1 MRILWICNQMPPVV
15 AESLQLQP
23 TNKEGWI
30 AGILEQIKKEK
41 STRNLEIGI
50 CFPIPDSLKKVYESQ
65 DGEGRE
71 LLRGEADGFSYFG
84 IVQDNVNLHFYD
96 FKVERQMESI
106 IGQFRPDML
115 HIFGTEY
122 PHALAAAKAFN
133 RPERILV
140 GLQGIMSACAD
151 AYFADLPEKVM
162 KRFTFRDWLKRDNIQ
177 EQQEKFALRA
187 EHETQLLRIAGHV
200 TGRTEFDR
208 KAALRMHPSM
218 QYHFMNETM
227 RSNFYE
233 GETWNEEDCQPHRIF
248 VSQGNYPL
256 KGLHK
261 VLEAL
266 PLIREMYPDVTVHVA
281 GDVITAHGTWKE
293 KLKISSYGKYLLDLM
308 KKNQCTGQVT
318 FLGKLDA
325 EQMKQE
331 YLQANVF
338 VSASSMENSSNSIGE
353 AMLLGVPVV
362 SSRVGGLESL
372 LTDEQDGLFYAFSD
386 EKELARRVMRVFE
399 NRELAEK
406 LSENARL
413 RALQNHDPQKNFARL
428 MEIYQEILHS

>member
-30 AGILEQIKKEK
+30 TGILEQIKKEQN
-41 STRNLEIGI
+41 TRNLEIGI

-133 RPERILV
+133 RPERTLV

-187 EHETQLLRIAGHV
+187 EHETQLLRIASHV

-233 GETWNEEDCQPHRIF
+233 GETWNEENCQPHRIF

-386 EKELARRVMRVFE
+386 EKELARRVMRVFGD
-399 NRELAEK
+399 RKLAEK

>member
-1 MRILWICNQMPPVV
+1 MRVLWICNQMPPLV
-15 AESLQLQP
+15 AESLGMQP

-30 AGILEQIKKEK
+30 TGILEQIKREK
-41 STRNLEIGI
+41 TMRDLEIGI
-50 CFPIPDSLKKVYESQ
+50 CFPIPDSLKKVCESQ
-65 DGEGRE
+65 DGEGKE
-71 LLRGEADGFSYFG
+71 LLQGEAEGFPYYG
-84 IVQDNVNLHFYD
+84 IIQDNVNLHFYD
-96 FKVERQMESI
+96 FKVERQMEQI
-106 IGQFRPDML
+106 LRKFQPDML

-133 RPERILV
+133 RPERTLV
-140 GLQGIMSACAD
+140 GLQGIMRACAD
-151 AYFADLPEKVM
+151 AYFADLPEKVIR
-162 KRFTFRDWLKRDNIQ
+162 RFTFRDWLKRDNIQ
-177 EQQEKFALRA
+177 EQQEKFTLRA
-187 EHETQLLRIAGHV
+187 EHETQLLRLAGHV
-200 TGRTEFDR
+200 TGRTDFDK
-208 KAALRMHPSM
+208 KAAKQVHPSI

-233 GETWNEEDCQPHRIF
+233 GATWKKENCQPYRIF

-266 PLIREMYPDVTVHVA
+266 PVMRERYPDVTVHVA
-281 GDVITAHGTWKE
+281 GDVITAYHTWKE
-293 KLKISSYGKYLLDLM
+293 KLKISSYGKYLLELM
-308 KKNQCTGQVT
+308 KKEQCIGQVT
-318 FLGKLDA
+318 FLGKLDG

-331 YLQANVF
+331 FLQANVF

-372 LTDEQDGLFYAFSD
+372 LTDEKEGLFYAFSD
-386 EKELARRVMRVFE
+386 EKELARRVMRIFE
-399 NRELAEK
+399 DEALAEK
-406 LSENARL
+406 LSENARA
-413 RALQNHDPQKNFARL
+413 RALQTHEPQKNFARL

>member
-1 MRILWICNQMPPVV
+1 
-15 AESLQLQP
+15 
-23 TNKEGWI
+23 
-30 AGILEQIKKEK
+30 
-41 STRNLEIGI
+41 
-50 CFPIPDSLKKVYESQ
+50 
-65 DGEGRE
+65 
-71 LLRGEADGFSYFG
+71 
-84 IVQDNVNLHFYD
+84 
-96 FKVERQMESI
+96 
-106 IGQFRPDML
+106 ML

-133 RPERILV
+133 RPERTLV

-151 AYFADLPEKVM
+151 AYFADLPEKVI

-208 KAALRMHPSM
+208 KAALRVHPSI
-218 QYHFMNETM
+218 QYHSMNETM

-233 GETWNEEDCQPHRIF
+233 GETWNEENCQPHRIF

-266 PLIREMYPDVTVHVA
+266 PLIREMYPDVTVH
-281 GDVITAHGTWKE
+281 GTWKE

-308 KKNQCTGQVT
+308 KRNQCTRQVT

-372 LTDEQDGLFYAFSD
+372 LTDEQDGLFYHFSD

-399 NRELAEK
+399 DKELAEK
-406 LSENARL
+406 LSDNGKT
-413 RALQNHDPQKNFARL
+413 RALQTHDPQKNFARL